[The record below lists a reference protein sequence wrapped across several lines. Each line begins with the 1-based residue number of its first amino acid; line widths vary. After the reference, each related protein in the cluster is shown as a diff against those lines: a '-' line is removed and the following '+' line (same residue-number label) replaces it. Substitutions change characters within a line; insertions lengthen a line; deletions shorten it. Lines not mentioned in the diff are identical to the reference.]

1 MSTAW
6 KLSPNFSP
14 LQMPA
19 AMAYTFFS
27 TDEYSM
33 PTTSSLVFVF
43 MYSLDRT
50 SAKACAL
57 SRSEHPTVR

>member
-1 MSTAW
+1 MGMTEVRKRDISWMAFDMSTAW
-6 KLSPNFSP
+6 KLSPNFRP

-33 PTTSSLVFVF
+33 PTTSALVLVL
-43 MYSLDRT
+43 M
-50 SAKACAL
+50 
-57 SRSEHPTVR
+57 